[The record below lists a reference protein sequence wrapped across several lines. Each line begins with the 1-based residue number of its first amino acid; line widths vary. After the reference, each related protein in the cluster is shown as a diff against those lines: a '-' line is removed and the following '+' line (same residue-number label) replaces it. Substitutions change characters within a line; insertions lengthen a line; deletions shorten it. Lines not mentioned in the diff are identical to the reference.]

1 MALDAHV
8 NELSDKQSVL
18 DKKIENEMARPSADD
33 IKISNLKREKLRL
46 KDKIERLKAQE
57 SKVA

>member
-1 MALDAHV
+1 MALDTHV
-8 NELSDKQSVL
+8 NELSDKHSVL

>member
-8 NELSDKQSVL
+8 NELSDKHSVL